1 MKLSDFFGYKSR
13 YLNEVAD
20 NMRLRAHVEML
31 EAERQALVEK
41 LQAAHDRHIA
51 THERFTDFL
60 AKRTGVGT
68 VFAPYESIP
77 DVPLPEGPEPPRRM
91 TGRELEQLGKT
102 RFLEELENRIK
113 AGVTGGAVN
122 GQYDQSAA

>member
-13 YLNEVAD
+13 YLNEVAE

-68 VFAPYESIP
+68 VFGPYESVP
-77 DVPLPEGPEPPRRM
+77 DVPPVEMPDTPRRM
-91 TGRELEQLGKT
+91 TGRELADMGKAS
-102 RFLEELENRIK
+102 FIEELENRIK
-113 AGVTGGAVN
+113 ASTARGAVN
-122 GQYDQSAA
+122 GQYEPTA